1 MLFHSSLPSNQVKN
15 PADSWVLANQRLNF
29 NYPFR
34 PFPVDSWIDFRWIL
48 LWRSSYMGWKLF
60 VSGTFNVGLTTKG
73 WSYVVVDFSYGR

>member
-1 MLFHSSLPSNQVKN
+1 VKSLPSNQVKN

-48 LWRSSYMGWKLF
+48 AWRSSYMGWKLF
-60 VSGTFNVGLTTKG
+60 VSESLRVDLTTKEKC
-73 WSYVVVDFSYGR
+73 YDVVDFSYGR